1 MTNLRILKCYVTV
14 TSSLHL
20 QAGLAHNCLSC
31 IASSLPSGQRLMT
44 WTKWLS
50 HLTHYLAI
58 HVSIIHQTIGGRLHK
73 RASKVTRKLCAEWR
87 QFIGR
92 NKRQAVMA
100 LHVLHL
106 TLIGKQ
112 RCVTLPFLF
121 PTDGKAAF
129 CIFLKSEFC
138 EENIEFWSA
147 CEDFRKHTSHTELAS
162 KANSIYEEFIKCEAP
177 KEVTASLF

>member
-14 TSSLHL
+14 TSNLHL
-20 QAGLAHNCLSC
+20 QAGLAHNCPSC

-44 WTKWLS
+44 RTKWLS

-58 HVSIIHQTIGGRLHK
+58 HVSIIHQTIGGQLHK

-92 NKRQAVMA
+92 SKRQAVMA

-112 RCVTLPFLF
+112 RCVNTSLSFSNRWESCLLHLPEVWVLRGEHWVLVGLRGFQ
-121 PTDGKAAF
+121 
-129 CIFLKSEFC
+129 
-138 EENIEFWSA
+138 
-147 CEDFRKHTSHTELAS
+147 
-162 KANSIYEEFIKCEAP
+162 EAH
-177 KEVTASLF
+177 VAHRAGVQGQQHLRGVH